1 MPSDVCGLEGAC
13 DVVCVQEGLGFV
25 KCGQPVDGN
34 RRGRQ
39 LGDGKHWMEVVET
52 GMIPREESAGHA
64 GDVRGPARNLCSLR
78 VVPMTKSCTGFSVFN
93 PAYANPYLRRRAEVQ
108 RGQQAEAA

>member
-25 KCGQPVDGN
+25 RCGQPVDGN

-39 LGDGKHWMEVVET
+39 LGDGKHWMEMVET
-52 GMIPREESAGHA
+52 GMIPREKSAWHA

-78 VVPMTKSCTGFSVFN
+78 VVLIDEELYGVHDVEPCVSE
-93 PAYANPYLRRRAEVQ
+93 P
-108 RGQQAEAA
+108 